1 MMNTNSESASPENKR
16 PRLAVVGTSHWHHK
30 FYREIIA
37 QDSQVVAFSD
47 PNPEKIKEVEPFY
60 GNIGRLDWRE
70 LLDERL
76 KLDGVIVLA
85 PHDEMKEVCLAF
97 IERRIPIF
105 IEKPGGMNAAEVGAI
120 REAAERLNVPIAV
133 PFIQRLGNL
142 WKYLQQVGTL
152 DYATF
157 LFQSGPPERYINQ
170 SPWALER
177 VHAGGGCFI
186 NLAVHY
192 IDLFLIATRASKVTV
207 QAQAQYRLSRAYDV
221 EDRLTALITTDDG
234 VSAVV
239 ECGYAFPG
247 TPPGGGSNPLGRYL
261 AYSARGSEGFLAMDG
276 NGDIALTPKVG
287 DKFVVNDNVDSGP
300 LSKIFIRDA
309 IAGISTGFAGL
320 PGIGDLHRTMQV
332 VDAAYDSAYN
342 KRAVTATIVW

>member
-1 MMNTNSESASPENKR
+1 MEAKPKSSLPENNR

-37 QDSQVVAFSD
+37 QDSKVVAFSD
-47 PNPEKIKEVEPFY
+47 PSPAKIKEVEPFY

-70 LLDERL
+70 LLDEQL

-85 PHDEMKEVCLAF
+85 PHDEMKNVCLAF

-120 REAAERLNVPIAV
+120 REAAERLKVPIAV

-142 WKYLQQVGTL
+142 WKFLQKVGTL

-192 IDLFLIATRASKVTV
+192 IDLFLAATHAKTVTV
-207 QAQAQYRLSRAYDV
+207 QAQAQYRLSQPYDV
-221 EDRLTALITTDDG
+221 EDRLTALMTTEEG
-234 VSAVV
+234 ASAVI

-261 AYSARGSEGFLAMDG
+261 AYSARGSEGFITIDG
-276 NGDIALTPKVG
+276 NGNIALTPKVG
-287 DKFVVNDNVDSGP
+287 DRTAVNGNVDSGP

-309 IAGISTGFAGL
+309 IAGIPAGFAGL

-332 VDAAYDSAYN
+332 VDAAYDSVYN
-342 KRAVTATIVW
+342 KRSVTATIAW